1 MKIKRIK
8 KKYPTSYLERLRK
21 KTHNSVNGLGIF
33 LLLFLIIGIVV
44 WFIILYRSIS
54 CNKKFPRREILFLF

>member
-8 KKYPTSYLERLRK
+8 KKYPTSYLEQLRK

-33 LLLFLIIGIVV
+33 LFLFLIIGIVV
-44 WFIILYRSIS
+44 WFIILYHSI
-54 CNKKFPRREILFLF
+54 